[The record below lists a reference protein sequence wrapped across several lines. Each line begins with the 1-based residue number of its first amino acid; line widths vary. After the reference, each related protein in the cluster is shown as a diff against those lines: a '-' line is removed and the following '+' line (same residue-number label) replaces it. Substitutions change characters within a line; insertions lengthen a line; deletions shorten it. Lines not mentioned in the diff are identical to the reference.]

1 MVMCHKQ
8 QISTQNLRV
17 LKPPCYLGTHWG
29 DIAVGLKM
37 CAHCPNFAV
46 RLTTPSKH
54 VLSDPQIFSRNS
66 FMWKE
71 KKKKSRRQILVSVYF
86 FKATKSWFYRSHMNF
101 IPTQSPPEHR
111 LGYRQRAVLLSNPL
125 KLINTALVLI
135 FIPPPPSLKK
145 KPYSGI
151 WNGICPPSLLCN

>member
-1 MVMCHKQ
+1 MVVCHKQ

-17 LKPPCYLGTHWG
+17 LKPPRCLGTHWG

-54 VLSDPQIFSRNS
+54 VLSDPQIFSKKS
-66 FMWKE
+66 FMWKG
-71 KKKKSRRQILVSVYF
+71 KKKKSQVDRFWFLFIFL
-86 FKATKSWFYRSHMNF
+86 KATKRWFYRSHMNF
-101 IPTQSPPEHR
+101 IPTQS
-111 LGYRQRAVLLSNPL
+111 LSSIVWAIDKGLCCLATPL

-135 FIPPPPSLKK
+135 FIPPPS
-145 KPYSGI
+145 
-151 WNGICPPSLLCN
+151 

>member
-1 MVMCHKQ
+1 MVVCHKQ

-17 LKPPCYLGTHWG
+17 LKPPWYLGTHWG
-29 DIAVGLKM
+29 EIAVGLEM

-54 VLSDPQIFSRNS
+54 VLSDPQIFSRKS
-66 FMWKE
+66 FMWKG
-71 KKKKSRRQILVSVYF
+71 KKKSRRQILVSVYF
-86 FKATKSWFYRSHMNF
+86 FLKATKRWFYRSHMNF

-111 LGYRQRAVLLSNPL
+111 LGYRQRAVLLSNPPKAHQHNL
-125 KLINTALVLI
+125 GINI
-135 FIPPPPSLKK
+135 YPPPPLKK
-145 KPYSGI
+145 KNPYSRI